1 MYLKYFI
8 TWAQVIA
15 INNDMKKKKPFFG
28 YFFHTESRYGLQNFR
43 SIYYLFSIYIHDGNK
58 LKMFSRN

>member
-15 INNDMKKKKPFFG
+15 INHDMKKKKLFFG
-28 YFFHTESRYGLQNFR
+28 YFFHTESRYGLPNCE
-43 SIYYLFSIYIHDGNK
+43 SIYYLFYVHIHDEK
-58 LKMFSRN
+58 KA